1 MDMSSNFKDDKPNQQ
16 DVVKLCRGIIS
27 VAQFELALERWEQ
40 LEESIKVA
48 EAREAELA
56 KELGRYRYGDKF
68 DEKEMSIFSREFSPA
83 KQSVAE
89 FKFTLNE
96 FECIARSI
104 KESEEKDTNELLK
117 EDLKKTSDET
127 GTEDSEI
134 VRTTSNETGTEDS
147 EIVRITADE
156 TGTEDSEIVRITAYE
171 TGTEDSEIVR
181 ITADEIGTE
190 DSKIVRILPAD
201 ETGTEDSE
209 IVRTTSNETSTE
221 DSGIVRITADETGT
235 EDSEIVRIPAYETD
249 TEDSAIV
256 RITADETGTED
267 SDIVRITADE
277 TGTEDSE
284 IVRMTADET
293 GTEADE
299 MTDLRTLLDQNTC
312 TISPDLMIPKRRGQI
327 IAVNP
332 FITRNLI
339 NFKYRETNQPS
350 LLQKQNEQI
359 EKEEILKT
367 KKETKLEKKRV
378 REEEMIFKKYLKVAN
393 RRMKQYKKESR
404 KQLEKE
410 EKENKKKVKREQK
423 ERASLEMKEMK
434 DRKKLEK
441 GIKKK
446 GETKEENNVVA
457 ILEHMDIAMQKNK
470 VVVVD
475 FRDDRKGIEKKEEKK
490 NTICKIVQDVFRYL
504 ICAKK

>member
-1 MDMSSNFKDDKPNQQ
+1 MDMSSNFKGDKPNQQ

-40 LEESIKVA
+40 LEEAIKVA

-96 FECIARSI
+96 FECIARGI
-104 KESEEKDTNELLK
+104 KESEEKDRNELLK
-117 EDLKKTSDET
+117 EELKTTSVETGTEDSEIARTTSNETSTEDSEITRTTSDETGTENSGIIRTTSDETSTEHSEITRTTSDET

-134 VRTTSNETGTEDS
+134 ARTTS
-147 EIVRITADE
+147 DE
-156 TGTEDSEIVRITAYE
+156 TGTEDSEIART
-171 TGTEDSEIVR
+171 TS
-181 ITADEIGTE
+181 
-190 DSKIVRILPAD
+190 D

-209 IVRTTSNETSTE
+209 IARTTSDETGTENSEIARTTSDETGSEDSEIARTTLDETGTE
-221 DSGIVRITADETGT
+221 DSGIVRTTSDETG
-235 EDSEIVRIPAYETD
+235 A
-249 TEDSAIV
+249 
-256 RITADETGTED
+256 
-267 SDIVRITADE
+267 
-277 TGTEDSE
+277 
-284 IVRMTADET
+284 
-293 GTEADE
+293 EADE
-299 MTDLRTLLDQNTC
+299 MTDLRTLLDKDTC
-312 TISPDLMIPKRRGQI
+312 TISPGLVIPKRRGQI

-332 FITRNLI
+332 FITRNFI
-339 NFKYRETNQPS
+339 NFKYRETFQPS
-350 LLQKQNEQI
+350 LSQKLNEQI
-359 EKEEILKT
+359 EKEEIVKT

-378 REEEMIFKKYLKVAN
+378 KEEEMIFKKYLKVAN

-404 KQLEKE
+404 KQLEKD
-410 EKENKKKVKREQK
+410 EKENKKKLKKEQN
-423 ERASLEMKEMK
+423 ERARLEMKEMK

-441 GIKKK
+441 EIEKKE
-446 GETKEENNVVA
+446 ETKEEYDVV
-457 ILEHMDIAMQKNK
+457 IIEHMDIDMKKNK

-475 FRDDRKGIEKKEEKK
+475 FKDDGTGNEKKVEKE
-490 NTICKIVQDVFRYL
+490 NSICQRVHDLYRYL

>member
-1 MDMSSNFKDDKPNQQ
+1 MDMSANFKDDKPNQQ
-16 DVVKLCRGIIS
+16 AVVKLCRGIIS

-96 FECIARSI
+96 FECIARGI

-117 EDLKKTSDET
+117 EDLKTTSDET

-156 TGTEDSEIVRITAYE
+156 TGTEDSEIVRITA
-171 TGTEDSEIVR
+171 
-181 ITADEIGTE
+181 
-190 DSKIVRILPAD
+190 D
-201 ETGTEDSE
+201 ETGTKDSE
-209 IVRTTSNETSTE
+209 
-221 DSGIVRITADETGT
+221 IVRITADETGT
-235 EDSEIVRIPAYETD
+235 EDSEIVRI
-249 TEDSAIV
+249 
-256 RITADETGTED
+256 TADETGTENSEIVRITAYETGTED
-267 SDIVRITADE
+267 SEIVRITADE

-284 IVRMTADET
+284 IVRITADETGTEDSEIVRITADETGTEDSEIVRITADET

-312 TISPDLMIPKRRGQI
+312 TISPVVLHVA
-327 IAVNP
+327 AVLVVEVV
-332 FITRNLI
+332 IV
-339 NFKYRETNQPS
+339 ETNQPS

-378 REEEMIFKKYLKVAN
+378 KEEEMIFKKYLKVAN

-410 EKENKKKVKREQK
+410 EKENKKKVKKEQK

>member
-1 MDMSSNFKDDKPNQQ
+1 MVTLSSTCRRYSKADMDMSANFKDDKPNQQ
-16 DVVKLCRGIIS
+16 AVVKLCRGIIS

-96 FECIARSI
+96 FECIARGI

-181 ITADEIGTE
+181 ITADE
-190 DSKIVRILPAD
+190 
-201 ETGTEDSE
+201 TGTEDSE
-209 IVRTTSNETSTE
+209 IVRIPADETE

-235 EDSEIVRIPAYETD
+235 EDSEIVRITTYETG

-312 TISPDLMIPKRRGQI
+312 TISP
-327 IAVNP
+327 
-332 FITRNLI
+332 
-339 NFKYRETNQPS
+339 E
-350 LLQKQNEQI
+350 
-359 EKEEILKT
+359 
-367 KKETKLEKKRV
+367 
-378 REEEMIFKKYLKVAN
+378 
-393 RRMKQYKKESR
+393 
-404 KQLEKE
+404 
-410 EKENKKKVKREQK
+410 
-423 ERASLEMKEMK
+423 
-434 DRKKLEK
+434 
-441 GIKKK
+441 IKKK

-457 ILEHMDIAMQKNK
+457 ILEHRDITMQKNK

-475 FRDDRKGIEKKEEKK
+475 FRDDGKGIEKKEEKE
-490 NTICKIVQDVFRYL
+490 NTICKIVQNVFRYL